1 MRFQN
6 RSRNLSFF
14 TIKHSFC
21 NISWIISFEFIF
33 VFINVKSLRW
43 IRKFQRYN
51 WGIFCWPSDL
61 ATCSFF
67 SFLNSWRW
75 FFLRALIHII
85 LIILI
90 NHLIIIIFIKII
102 LFLAFSII
110 QRILIIDILLIILF
124 IILIFAFTFFIF
136 LTFAFF
142 SVFIQI
148 P

>member
-1 MRFQN
+1 MRIQN

-21 NISWIISFEFIF
+21 NISWIIPFEFIF

-51 WGIFCWPSDL
+51 WRIFCWPGDL

-90 NHLIIIIFIKII
+90 NHLIIIIFIKF
-102 LFLAFSII
+102 FLAFSII
-110 QRILIIDILLIILF
+110 QILIIDILLIILF
-124 IILIFAFTFFIF
+124 IFLIFAFTFFIF

-142 SVFIQI
+142 SVFV
-148 P
+148 